1 MSTAQ
6 QTGGAEKILQVAMG
20 FFAQKGYE
28 ATSTREIV
36 EAAGVTKPMLY
47 YYFGSKE
54 GLCKAAIKHFVQP
67 FFAELRQMAAECRE
81 PRDLLVDFVWKNLQH
96 FNDHRDVFR
105 FYMSLCFG
113 PDREK
118 FLEDFESLGKEVRAL
133 FWDLTSR
140 IAQAGILRPGCE
152 EDFAMTLQHM
162 LHARN
167 MACFF
172 ERTEP
177 TRELARR
184 TVDNLLDGFG
194 TGERLW
200 N

>member
-6 QTGGAEKILQVAMG
+6 QTGGADKILQVAIG
-20 FFAQKGYE
+20 LFAQKGYD

-54 GLCKAAIKHFVQP
+54 GLCKAAIKRLVQP
-67 FFAELRQMAAECRE
+67 FFAELRQMAAERRE
-81 PRDLLVDFVWKNLQH
+81 PRELLVDFVWKNLQH

-113 PDREK
+113 PDRDK
-118 FLEDFESLGKEVRAL
+118 FVQDFESLGKEVRAL

-140 IAQAGILRPGCE
+140 IATRRGSCVPA
-152 EDFAMTLQHM
+152 AK
-162 LHARN
+162 
-167 MACFF
+167 
-172 ERTEP
+172 RTSP
-177 TRELARR
+177 
-184 TVDNLLDGFG
+184 
-194 TGERLW
+194 
-200 N
+200 

>member
-1 MSTAQ
+1 MSIAQ
-6 QTGGAEKILQVAMG
+6 QVGGADRILQVAIG

-54 GLCKAAIKHFVQP
+54 GLCKAAIRRFVQP
-67 FFAELRQMAAECRE
+67 FFAELRQTAAECRE
-81 PRDLLVDFVWKNLQH
+81 PRELLVDFVWKHFQH
-96 FNDHRDVFR
+96 FHNHRDVFR

-113 PDREK
+113 PDRDK
-118 FLEDFESLGKEVRAL
+118 FVDDFESLGKEVRAL

-140 IAQAGILRPGCE
+140 IATTGILRPGCE
-152 EDFAMTLQHM
+152 EDFAMTLHHILQ
-162 LHARN
+162 ARN

-184 TVDNLLDGFG
+184 TVDNILDGFG
-194 TGERLW
+194 AK
-200 N
+200 

>member
-1 MSTAQ
+1 MATVQ
-6 QTGGAEKILQVAMG
+6 QTGGAEKILQVAISL
-20 FFAQKGYE
+20 FAQKGYD

-54 GLCKAAIKHFVQP
+54 GLCKAAITSFAGP
-67 FFAELRQMAAECRE
+67 FFAELRQMVADCRQ
-81 PRDLLVDFVWKNLQH
+81 PRALLVDFVWKHFQH
-96 FNDHRDVFR
+96 FSSHRDVVR
-105 FYMSLCFG
+105 FYMSLHFG

-118 FLEDFESLGKEVRAL
+118 FQEDFASLHQQVRAL
-133 FWDLTSR
+133 FRELAAR
-140 IAQAGILRPGCE
+140 IATTGILRPGCE
-152 EDFAMTLQHM
+152 EDFAMTLQQM
-162 LHARN
+162 IHAQN

-177 TRELARR
+177 TRELAQR

-194 TGERLW
+194 AR
-200 N
+200 